1 MVDTPYPVPKKTKG
15 RSGVANGSALLPGV
29 DGRTAWSKRLYDVVA
44 QHVADL
50 GGPDAIAQS
59 QYIIVK
65 SAAHIALAL
74 EQMETRFANEGA
86 ISTDDLMK
94 YQTSA
99 NSLRRLLESLG
110 LKRTAKPPKTIES
123 HLAAKKKK
131 PEPADA

>member
-1 MVDTPYPVPKKTKG
+1 MGTPYPVPKKTKG
-15 RSGVANGSALLPGV
+15 KSGVANGSALLPGV
-29 DGRTAWSKRLYDVVA
+29 DGRTAWSKRLYDVIA

-59 QYIIVK
+59 QYIIIK

-74 EQMETRFANEGA
+74 EQMEVQFANEGTVN
-86 ISTDDLMK
+86 TDDLMK

-110 LKRTAKPPKTIES
+110 LKRAAKPPKTIED
-123 HLAAKKKK
+123 HLASKRQGA
-131 PEPADA
+131 A